1 MILQSEPVCKSQAP
15 EETWQQALAG
25 SIRDPKELFELLEL
39 DMKQL
44 PAAIQADKKFPLR
57 VPRAFV
63 RRILKRDWDDPLLRQ
78 ILPVS
83 QELDFQSGYTTDPLG
98 EKNTNSL
105 PGLIHKYHGRV
116 LLIVSGGCAI
126 NCRYCFRRHFPY
138 AENNPGRQ
146 QWPDTLEYIA
156 NDNSI
161 SEVIF
166 SGGDPLAASNSLLAG
181 LVKQLEEIPHV
192 KTLRIHTRMP
202 IMIPQRID
210 DECLSWLTK
219 GRLNPVMVVHCNHP
233 NELDEDTG
241 IALSK
246 LKNAGVTV
254 LNQSVLLAGVNDD
267 ARILRNLSERLFDFG
282 VLPYYL
288 HLLDK
293 VEGAAHFDVDED
305 TAAAIVRELLATLP
319 GYLVPKL
326 VKEYAGAKSKTPIS
340 SF

>member
-1 MILQSEPVCKSQAP
+1 MILQSEPVCKSLAP

-44 PAAIQADKKFPLR
+44 PAAIQANREFPLR
-57 VPRAFV
+57 VPHAFV
-63 RRILKRDWDDPLLRQ
+63 SRIAKRDWNDPLLKQ

-83 QELDFQSGYTTDPLG
+83 QELDFQSGYTTDPLD
-98 EKNTNSL
+98 EKSTNSL

-138 AENNPGRQ
+138 SENNPGRQ
-146 QWPDTLEYIA
+146 AWPDTLEYIA
-156 NDNSI
+156 NDSSI

-181 LVKQLEEIPHV
+181 LAKQLESIPHV

-210 DECLSWLTK
+210 SECLNWLTAS
-219 GRLNPVMVVHCNHP
+219 RLNPVMVIHCNHP

-241 IALSK
+241 AALSK
-246 LKNAGVTV
+246 LKSAGVTL
-254 LNQSVLLAGVNDD
+254 LNQSVLLAGVNDQ
-267 ARILRNLSERLFDFG
+267 AQILRRLSERLFEFG

-293 VEGAAHFDVDED
+293 VEGAAHFDVDND
-305 TAAAIVRELLATLP
+305 TGAAIIRELLATLP

-326 VKEYAGAKSKTPIS
+326 VKEYAGANSKIPIPA
-340 SF
+340 F